1 MNKLETAINQAI
13 EELELPSAWPSAVSQ
28 ELPSESNFP
37 YQGNYK
43 DFTDMHFVTI
53 DGEDAKDFD
62 DAVLCERTSQGF
74 TLRVAIADVSGAVIP
89 NTAMD
94 KEARKRGTSIYF
106 PGLVIPMLPEVISN
120 DICSLVPHQNRNTVV
135 CQMMFDDDG
144 DINKF
149 DFVLATIE
157 SKHRLTYSE
166 VESFVTEKQ
175 ALSLPEVESSIS
187 HLKTLTNILLDKKM
201 QRNALD
207 FESNEP
213 QVECDNSGAVKSI
226 VKPSR
231 LFAHQMIEE
240 SMIAANTCALS
251 SSGVIVSIEKKF
263 AI

>member
-13 EELELPSAWPSAVSQ
+13 EELELPSAWPSAVSK

-106 PGLVIPMLPEVISN
+106 PGLVIPMLPEAISN
-120 DICSLVPHQNRNTVV
+120 N
-135 CQMMFDDDG
+135 
-144 DINKF
+144 
-149 DFVLATIE
+149 
-157 SKHRLTYSE
+157 
-166 VESFVTEKQ
+166 
-175 ALSLPEVESSIS
+175 LSLI
-187 HLKTLTNILLDKKM
+187 HI
-201 QRNALD
+201 
-207 FESNEP
+207 
-213 QVECDNSGAVKSI
+213 
-226 VKPSR
+226 
-231 LFAHQMIEE
+231 
-240 SMIAANTCALS
+240 
-251 SSGVIVSIEKKF
+251 
-263 AI
+263 